1 MEEIITLPQD
11 ASAIETQEWIQ
22 SLDEVLERAGTE
34 RMCELFQQLSG
45 FAQLRGV
52 RLPFTAN
59 TPYINTIPPTAQP
72 PYPGDLEMEYRIGS
86 IIRWNAMAMVVKAN
100 RSEEGIG
107 GHIASYASSATLYEV
122 GFNHFFR
129 GNGPDHKGDLIYFQG
144 HVSPGIYARAFLE
157 GRLPTAQ
164 INNFRHELHDSP
176 GLSSYPHPWLM
187 P

>member
-1 MEEIITLPQD
+1 MDDNSKLLSE

-22 SLDEVLERAGTE
+22 SLDEVLDRAGPE
-34 RMCELFQQLSG
+34 RMRELFRELSG
-45 FAQLRGV
+45 FAQLKGV

-59 TPYINTIPPTAQP
+59 TPYINTIPATEQP
-72 PYPGDLEMEYRIGS
+72 AYPGDLELEYRIGS

-144 HVSPGIYARAFLE
+144 MSLLVSTRVPLSRGGCPSCRSTTSAMNCMPMGRGFPPTRIPG
-157 GRLPTAQ
+157 
-164 INNFRHELHDSP
+164 
-176 GLSSYPHPWLM
+176 
-187 P
+187 